1 MFFDF
6 CDTFFAATH
15 NTGIYYG
22 VRYCLSLGGANMDDT
37 RVELVLPNGVILDF
51 FLAFGLVMMMNLHN
65 MYLNIDLLRDIVSLW
80 EGRI

>member
-51 FLAFGLVMMMNLHN
+51 LSCFWFGYDDEFAQYVLE
-65 MYLNIDLLRDIVSLW
+65 Y
-80 EGRI
+80 